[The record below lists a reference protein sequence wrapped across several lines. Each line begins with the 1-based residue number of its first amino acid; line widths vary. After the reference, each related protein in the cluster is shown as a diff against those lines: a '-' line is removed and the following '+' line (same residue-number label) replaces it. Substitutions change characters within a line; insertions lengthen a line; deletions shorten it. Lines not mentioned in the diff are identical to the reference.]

1 MNDVMNAV
9 ISKALSLVG
18 LGYIYGAQGQICSL
32 KFRQQQ
38 AAQYPKQAENILGI
52 GAKWDGRPVWECA
65 QLTQEVA
72 AEGGVK
78 LVSGAT
84 SQWTKTDW
92 AETGT
97 IDTIP
102 ENDVVFVYKRSKSN
116 SDVMSHTGVYLGDGT
131 VVDARGVEDGVLHE
145 SLSDY
150 PWTHWARPAWGE
162 AVNDTPP
169 TLRKG
174 SEGPHVKELQKAL
187 LLHGYDLPKY
197 GADGKFG
204 AETEKAVRV
213 FQRNMGLVEDGV
225 VGRKTWAALG
235 SAKAAQAKYSLTITN
250 LTLDT
255 AEKIAAQYG
264 GEIQVM

>member
-1 MNDVMNAV
+1 MDEVMNAV

-32 KFRQQQ
+32 KFRKQQ
-38 AAQYPKQAENILGI
+38 AAQYPEQAEKILGI

-72 AEGGVK
+72 AAGGVK

-84 SQWTKTDW
+84 SQWKETDW

-102 ENDVVFVYKRSKSN
+102 ERDVVFVYKRSNSN
-116 SDVMSHTGVYLGDGT
+116 SSVMSHTGVYLGDGT
-131 VVDARGVEDGVLHE
+131 VVDARGTKEGVLHE
-145 SLSDY
+145 ALADY

-162 AVNDTPP
+162 RANDAPP

-174 SEGPHVKELQKAL
+174 SKGKYVTELQAAL
-187 LLHGYDLPKY
+187 MLHGYDLPKY
-197 GADGKFG
+197 GADGDFG
-204 AETEKAVRV
+204 SETEKAVRA
-213 FQRNMGLVEDGV
+213 FQRDAGLKEDGV
-225 VGRKTWAALG
+225 AGPKTWAALG
-235 SAKAAQAKYSLTITN
+235 SAKAAQTYTLTITN